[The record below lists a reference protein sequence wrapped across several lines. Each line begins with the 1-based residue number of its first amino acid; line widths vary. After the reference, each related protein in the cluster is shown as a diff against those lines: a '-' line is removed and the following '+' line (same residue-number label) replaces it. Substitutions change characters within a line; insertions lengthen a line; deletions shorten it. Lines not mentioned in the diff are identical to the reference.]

1 MRIGVFY
8 ASMTFNTE
16 AIADLIIE
24 ELEKQ
29 NHEVE
34 VKNLVDV
41 DSAAELLDYDLT
53 YVGMYTWGDGEY
65 PDECLDVTDE
75 LEQMD
80 LKKHPFA
87 LFGSGDTAYP
97 EFCGALDL
105 LKDLIEGQGGVTVG
119 EPLRIEFD
127 PEPEDEEAIQQ
138 FVAET
143 VAKVEKIKA

>member
-1 MRIGVFY
+1 MKIGVFY
-8 ASMTFNTE
+8 ASMSGNTE
-16 AIADLIIE
+16 AIADLIVK
-24 ELEKQ
+24 ELKEQ

-34 VKNLVDV
+34 LKDIVDM
-41 DSAAELLDYDLT
+41 DSAADLLDYDMT

-80 LKKHPFA
+80 LQQYPFA

-105 LKDLIEGQGGVTVG
+105 LKDLIEAQGGVTVG
-119 EPLRIEFD
+119 EPLRIEFN
-127 PEPEDEEAIQQ
+127 PEPEDEEMIQQ
-138 FVAET
+138 FIADT
-143 VAKVEKIKA
+143 VAKVEMI